1 MLDCTMCMKPPTFE
15 CEGPFLAAGTLI
27 LPTMCTLLITV
38 QFIFTATL
46 PWLCAPVYI
55 FIVFHRY
62 LFISGLSLT
71 ANTSDN
77 VGSTLQRALS
87 LQ

>member
-1 MLDCTMCMKPPTFE
+1 MCMKPPTFE
-15 CEGPFLAAGTLI
+15 RESPFLAAGTLI
-27 LPTMCTLLITV
+27 LPTMCTLMITV
-38 QFIFTATL
+38 QFMFTAAL

-71 ANTSDN
+71 ASASYN
-77 VGSTLQRALS
+77 VASTLQRA
-87 LQ
+87 

>member
-15 CEGPFLAAGTLI
+15 REGPFLAAGTLI
-27 LPTMCTLLITV
+27 LPTMCTLMITV
-38 QFIFTATL
+38 QFMFTAAL

-71 ANTSDN
+71 ASASYN
-77 VGSTLQRALS
+77 VASTLQRA
-87 LQ
+87 